1 MGADETWA
9 DEIGKP
15 AYESIAEMVAALECD
30 YERLDELRQE
40 RDAWVEND
48 GGDDDEQSRAPADWE
63 EEFDAEAEE
72 LKELEE
78 AAGEC
83 TSREEAEQRISEDAL
98 SVEIRSGWTTLGHPL
113 EAEEFRILLT
123 TGGPAVQIRGELGR
137 HNEPSRAWLEVQDWG
152 KPWTQYF
159 DADSDVLLTYSQQF
173 CFG

>member
-1 MGADETWA
+1 MSADDKWA

-40 RDAWVEND
+40 RDDWIESD
-48 GGDDDEQSRAPADWE
+48 GGDDDEQDRTPEDWA
-63 EEFDAEAEE
+63 EEFGEEAKE
-72 LKELEE
+72 LKEMEE

-83 TSREEAEQRISEDAL
+83 TGREEAEQRISEDAL
-98 SVEIRSGWTTLGHPL
+98 SVEVRSGWTTVGHPL
-113 EAEEFRILLT
+113 EAEEFRILLA
-123 TGGPAVQIRGELGR
+123 TGGPAVQIRGELGSG
-137 HNEPSRAWLEVQDWG
+137 NEPNRAWLEVQDWG

-173 CFG
+173 YFG